1 MPDKL
6 WGKGEDSSQ
15 TIRFRQTKFI
25 KNTRNKWIDRILRF
39 EQVTSGVAVDFK
51 DNLPEKYHALLDEY
65 QNIFFKEEKFFEFVE
80 ILKLSESFIG
90 FSGSPLNSA

>member
-1 MPDKL
+1 MEELKIPFASVL
-6 WGKGEDSSQ
+6 SQ
-15 TIRFRQTKFI
+15 QAKIIFSTTQDFI
-25 KNTRNKWIDRILRF
+25 
-39 EQVTSGVAVDFK
+39 DFK